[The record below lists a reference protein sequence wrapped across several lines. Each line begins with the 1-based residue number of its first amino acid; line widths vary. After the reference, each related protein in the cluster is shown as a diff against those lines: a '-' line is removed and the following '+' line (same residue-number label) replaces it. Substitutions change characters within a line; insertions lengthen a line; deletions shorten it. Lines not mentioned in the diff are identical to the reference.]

1 MAGLNDAF
9 FQRPVTPMNDGF
21 FSGAQAPIDPE
32 WAMQTGAGE
41 LERGVRRGLSGII
54 NTGQAAVGQL
64 AEPFAPEFGRSMIQ
78 SAIEGMGRTHQR
90 FAPAVESYKDI
101 HDVGSL
107 GNYVAS
113 KAGEMAPIIP
123 LALGGSALGRAAT
136 RTAAGGQLGGM
147 ASFLP
152 QTVGSEAM
160 ALRQDPAAQS
170 MSPAGRAVHALS
182 LGAAEA
188 AVGALV
194 PAAATERLLTPRALP
209 RGLGANVARFAGN
222 TAVGTAAGGAGMAA
236 MDLTSQLGRQTYD
249 PNAQVDLEA
258 LKEAFVGGM
267 AGTLPFAGAHAAA
280 SHAVDTGVSA
290 GDLAVRGAK
299 GVGAGAKFI
308 GETAY
313 GALPEGLRT
322 AADRAA
328 EIPGATKEAVEKAIE
343 AGKGHVEALQ
353 TIAEESPSYAVAAG
367 RATAYAG
374 EQLSEFGQS
383 VKAKA
388 QELMPHIEQAV
399 DSVVHHSRSDQARLE
414 RTVEALTEP
423 PTDTRT
429 MTPLLERENFFRAM
443 ADHFDPEGREAALMR
458 EAADAIAEINTGEMP
473 PEQIL
478 PRWREA
484 VIPAALKLRES
495 LSGEKVIKARQE
507 LVEWLKTDHPDAKY
521 SRLIPAKTRA
531 DIRDASRTTT
541 GDNMIDTTL
550 DKAFS
555 RIGWSRIDFGG
566 ERGEVSEL
574 IKRVARKMMEDG
586 PSHKANRALRT
597 YLHDTFGSRIGGEI
611 EGAVHSAVETGKQ
624 GSEADAVKGER
635 DVLSYVRENLQDKKP
650 GRAAKVMELIRD
662 EMEII
667 NNYSG
672 RELRLQDLPEAIRKS
687 VEGRLRVRAEM
698 GDPSTVSR
706 LASEEVVRATNAELA
721 ELISGDVQSVKMRV
735 REMYEK
741 RYGGIK
747 DAMEP
752 GSQFD
757 PERLNASYVEHV
769 DNEGKYNE
777 GTLHEVPAPREREVH
792 STDEKTGG
800 YALPLTGHTTVGTM
814 HTIGGRIGEAQIALL
829 NEGSPHST
837 QGTSNKPARAGA
849 SGYVDVDR
857 VNVLHHVG
865 KMDRKHEQ
873 TDDDVLAALHQRVV
887 DDAVEQIAK
896 LQKELRGANL
906 EPERLLGYL
915 REEYSVS
922 RTQREAARTDKQ
934 PWEVFD
940 ARRKLV
946 EKYRLDPETAQRVT
960 DLFWAEVKRD
970 WLQSGDER
978 TPREFF
984 EKFPHYFPSSRVMAS
999 GHESLDYYEIAK
1011 ATLTDRKAGGRGI
1024 KGATPEEGVLL
1035 TRDENGD
1042 RHYID
1047 MPQLMETA
1055 LGKVRG
1061 RTEGIDDLGQKER
1074 YDDGLYLENGK
1085 LNERYVQDMRSAL
1098 ASVALSL
1105 KESSE
1110 YKLDGDLVETLTNP
1124 DLLLRRGDDVRVG
1137 DIMQT
1142 RKVLNITEQ
1151 VAKDVFLKP
1160 STVAHLTGLQKK
1172 QRGLLGAGDQKIFRV
1187 VDQQKTPVVLDLQAL
1202 VRHVLL
1208 QNHVSPNDAPRSVF
1222 YAALNEGIRALRA
1235 SGEFLTV
1242 GQGSLER
1249 PTHEHEGARVV
1260 DGMYQDLVIGD
1271 KAYRK
1276 EDGTYVSKNSETAV
1290 ALKSEPEITRASKL
1304 DFDPQ
1309 RRALAA
1315 LDGFMEVLDR
1325 KIRDRENPIKTL
1337 TSTDVLNTPEVA
1349 ALHREIAKG
1358 NAKVGELRANMK
1370 LAEAQREVDR
1380 VLGLHV
1386 ELKNLTDKLVA
1397 EALAKKPAPPTKGE
1411 IERLSRLEE
1420 EEYART
1426 GKKPYRE
1433 DLDELSLGELKAKL
1447 ENVADRRDDL
1457 AGQSDKPFVTDD
1469 GRTGET
1475 ERTRGAV
1482 QEIEIK
1488 NTGEGSHEIRA
1499 KTKAV
1504 NPAIPVTKEQ
1514 RAMESRG
1521 NMVPGTVS
1529 GEGAREIIKAGPAEM
1544 PTIPSVIPGEAKRA
1558 AEAKAAPLPP
1568 KRVTA
1573 DPTLQRFIDA
1583 LTKNAKG
1590 DLREMNEDSV
1600 RAYYDAAEAID
1611 TPQAKR
1617 AVSMIKNYADRLGI
1631 DLTKGPKYAGAET
1644 VPVPE
1649 AKPVFEGR
1657 ERIEQGAPKQYRNA
1671 TFAFSMGERGLSAEL
1686 LSNGHVGEIRFHN
1699 RTWKTSEFIET
1710 FGQDRL
1716 RALQNALIAR
1726 AEGREP
1732 AATDAKLIRR
1742 SELEGVQ
1749 KRKIE
1754 NPIPDFEESA
1764 AMKQQ
1769 AEVKDYTERG
1779 VLGER
1784 DRNAEP
1790 AEKPV
1795 KPVRTEAP
1803 RKDTAPSYPTKSF
1816 ATIQAEAAVRSAYPT
1831 EPRSNIPEQVKVPQK
1846 RTDTQP
1852 QSRSELPRPTT
1863 KYSRI
1868 VLPDGRSFE
1877 GEDANTV
1884 RDVIN
1889 HLFNADVT
1897 RVVDRLQDK
1906 NGNEV
1911 GGSRVPDKNSPLGFF
1926 INLSIKSRSMLGS
1939 NGMHEALHGLF
1950 TVLGQTEHGRG
1961 TMEKLTQ
1968 TLTSGIVQERLQRV
1982 LAQLPLEPKDREAIL
1997 KDIKSSP
2004 EEAAAYAFQFWATG
2018 DLKLGSAGDGI
2029 FARVG
2034 RFFRNLFGITKDY
2047 ERTEN
2052 FLNSFLSG
2060 EMGRADFK
2068 PSALE
2073 KAFAERNGDKVL
2085 QVLKKHMEPFQ
2096 QVMHT
2101 VFDSSIKAMER
2112 LNSEDANTLVRKY
2125 TGYGD
2130 KGGFIKRVRYES
2142 NILSSA
2148 FQHVVSGHKPEA
2160 LEKAMVEIHAGKP
2173 QSEAAKA
2180 IMGAINQ
2187 VNAYAGRPK
2196 DFIPEIL
2203 DHEKI
2208 RQDREGFDAA
2218 IKDFGEKTEAKGPT
2232 RTVLD
2237 VLTDMG
2243 WNEGKEGTA
2252 HFLPQYA
2259 SERAKWMQHD
2269 PLKFMRSLIVNSV
2282 RQTERNRIFESQE
2295 VESLLAR
2302 IQQSHGNDAYHK
2314 ALDFVDG
2321 MEGRMGRNMSPAVR
2335 SMMIAAMVAGN
2346 IMTLPLAV
2354 FAAMADPF
2362 HLAARSNNLFDAGT
2376 AYFHGLGSVFRTI
2389 HEGFGGKHKNS
2400 AEEAFAEE
2408 TGAIEHAMLT
2418 DLLGDVY
2425 LNDSAE
2431 GLAKKVNDWFFK
2443 ANFLDGWTRQTRVA
2457 AVTVA
2462 QRFIKEHA
2470 QLKGK
2475 HSQHFMDE
2483 LGLKPSDVKDRGDG
2497 NLELNDKVKMA
2508 INKFVDQAIVRPDQ
2522 ATNAIWMND
2531 PRFMLL
2537 THMKRFTYAFNDVVL
2552 NRVMHEAG
2560 RGNLAPL
2567 AILSASVPAIIM
2579 ADMGKHLLKGD
2590 YDTWSNAKATRGW
2603 FDYGM
2608 MRSGMNGKLQF
2619 GLDAVHDA
2627 QMGGTPFDSAL
2638 GPDLGMVKKVLG
2650 PGHHA
2655 GTPTGGGSLLG
2666 LADDAL
2672 ILTQA
2677 YLKIQEA
2684 ANEGRASKK

>member
-574 IKRVARKMMEDG
+574 IKHVARKMMEDG
-586 PSHKANRALRT
+586 PNQEANIALRT

-792 STDEKTGG
+792 STDEETGG

-896 LQKELRGANL
+896 LRKELRGEKH

-915 REEYSVS
+915 KEEYS
-922 RTQREAARTDKQ
+922 AAQTRRQIARAKKE

-940 ARRKLV
+940 ARRKLI
-946 EKYRLDPETAQRVT
+946 EKYDLKPEVAQRVT
-960 DLFWAEVKRD
+960 DLFWYEVKRD
-970 WLQSGDER
+970 WAENANTADAESKSV
-978 TPREFF
+978 PRAFF
-984 EKFPHYFPSSRVMAS
+984 EKFPHYFPSSRVMAG

-1074 YDDGLYLENGK
+1074 YNDGLYLEDGK
-1085 LNERYVQDMRSAL
+1085 LNEQYVQDMRSAL

-1124 DLLLRRGDDVRVG
+1124 DLLLRRGDGVRVG

-1142 RKVLNITEQ
+1142 RKVLDITEQ

-1172 QRGLLGAGDQKIFRV
+1172 QRGLLGAGDMKIIRV
-1187 VDQQKTPVVLDLQAL
+1187 VNKQKTPVVLDLQAL

-1222 YAALNEGIRALRA
+1222 YAALNEGIRELRA

-1242 GQGSLER
+1242 GQGALER
-1249 PTHEHEGARVV
+1249 PTHEKDGARVV

-1290 ALKSEPEITRASKL
+1290 VLKSEPEITRASKL

-1358 NAKVGELRANMK
+1358 NAKVGELRANME

-1411 IERLSRLEE
+1411 IERLRRLEE

-1433 DLDELSLGELKAKL
+1433 DLDKLSLGELKAKL
-1447 ENVADRRDDL
+1447 ENVAERDEDL
-1457 AGQSDKPFVTDD
+1457 AGQNDESYTPLMDI
-1469 GRTGET
+1469 GGET
-1475 ERTRGAV
+1475 SVEMMNRERTERADTVHAAGD
-1482 QEIEIK
+1482 IEFSP
-1488 NTGEGSHEIRA
+1488 GVS
-1499 KTKAV
+1499 
-1504 NPAIPVTKEQ
+1504 EQ
-1514 RAMESRG
+1514 R
-1521 NMVPGTVS
+1521 VPGTVS
-1529 GEGAREIIKAGPAEM
+1529 GEGAREIVKAGPKEQ
-1544 PTIPSVIPGEAKRA
+1544 PTIPSIIPGEAKRA
-1558 AEAKAAPLPP
+1558 AEAKAAPPPP
-1568 KRVTA
+1568 KRVIA
-1573 DPTLQRFIDA
+1573 DPALQRFIDA

-1617 AVSMIKNYADRLGI
+1617 AVSVIKNYADILGI

-1784 DRNAEP
+1784 DRNAE
-1790 AEKPV
+1790 
-1795 KPVRTEAP
+1795 
-1803 RKDTAPSYPTKSF
+1803 S
-1816 ATIQAEAAVRSAYPT
+1816 
-1831 EPRSNIPEQVKVPQK
+1831 
-1846 RTDTQP
+1846 
-1852 QSRSELPRPTT
+1852 

-1868 VLPDGRSFE
+1868 VLRDGRSFE
-1877 GEDANTV
+1877 GDDANTV
-1884 RDVIN
+1884 RDVVN

-2130 KGGFIKRVRYES
+2130 KEGFIKRVRYES

-2335 SMMIAAMVAGN
+2335 SMMKAAMVAGN

-2590 YDTWSNAKATRGW
+2590 YDTWSNAKATQGW

-2650 PGHHA
+2650 PDHHA

-2677 YLKIQEA
+2677 YLKVQEA

>member
-9 FQRPVTPMNDGF
+9 FQRPAPPVNDGF

-41 LERGVRRGLSGII
+41 LERGVRRGLSGIV

-64 AEPFAPEFGRSMIQ
+64 AEPFAPAFGRSMIQ
-78 SAIEGMGRTHQR
+78 DAIEGMGRTHQR

-107 GNYVAS
+107 GNYVAG
-113 KAGEMAPIIP
+113 KVGEMAPIIP
-123 LALGGSALGRAAT
+123 LALGGSALGRAAL
-136 RTAAGGQLGGM
+136 RTAEGAQLGGM

-160 ALRQDPAAQS
+160 ALHQDPAAQS

-194 PAAATERLLTPRALP
+194 PAAATERLLTPRTLP
-209 RGLGANVARFAGN
+209 RGLRANVAQFAGH
-222 TAVGTAAGGAGMAA
+222 TAAGSAAGGAGMAA
-236 MDLTSQLGRQTYD
+236 MDLTSQLGRQLYD
-249 PNAQVDLEA
+249 PNAQVDPEA
-258 LKEAFVGGM
+258 LKEAFVGGA

-280 SHAVDTGVSA
+280 SHVVDAGASA

-299 GVGAGAKFI
+299 GAGAGAKFL
-308 GETAY
+308 GEKAY
-313 GALPEGLRT
+313 EALPEGAR
-322 AADRAA
+322 AVADRVA
-328 EIPGATKEAVEKAIE
+328 EVPGATREAVEKAIE
-343 AGKGHVEALQ
+343 AGKEHVDALK
-353 TIAEESPSYAVAAG
+353 TIADESPSYAVAAG

-374 EQLSEFGQS
+374 EQLNEAGQAA
-383 VKAKA
+383 KAKV
-388 QELMPHIEQAV
+388 QELMPHIEQAI
-399 DSVVHHSRSDQARLE
+399 DSGIHHSRSDQARLE
-414 RTVEALTEP
+414 RTIEALTVP
-423 PTDTRT
+423 PKETRT

-443 ADHFDPEGREAALMR
+443 ADHFGAESREAGLMYR
-458 EAADAIAEINTGEMP
+458 AADAIAEINTGKMP

-478 PRWREA
+478 PRWVKD
-484 VIPAALKLRES
+484 VIPAALKLREKVG
-495 LSGEKVIKARQE
+495 GEKFLEARQE
-507 LVEWLKTDHPDAKY
+507 LVEWLQTAHSDAKY
-521 SRLIPAKTRA
+521 SRLIPAEARA

-541 GDNMIDTTL
+541 GDNMIDTAL

-574 IKRVARKMMEDG
+574 LKRVARKMMEDA
-586 PSHKANRALRT
+586 PSRKANLSLRR
-597 YLHDTFGSRIGGEI
+597 YLRNTFGSRIGGEV
-611 EGAVHSAVETGKQ
+611 EGAIHTAIELAKS
-624 GSEADAVKGER
+624 GSEADATSKTR
-635 DVLSYVRENLQDKKP
+635 DVLSYVQENLQDKKP

-667 NNYSG
+667 ENYSG
-672 RELRLQDLPEAIRKS
+672 RELRLEDLPAPIRKPI
-687 VEGRLRVRAEM
+687 EGRLKVRTAM
-698 GDPSTVSR
+698 GDPATVSR
-706 LASEEVVRATNAELA
+706 LAIDEVISVTNAELA
-721 ELISGDVQSVKMRV
+721 KLISGDVQSVKMRV

-741 RYGGIK
+741 RYGSSK
-747 DAMEP
+747 KALEHNA
-752 GSQFD
+752 QFD
-757 PERLNASYVEHV
+757 PEQLNASHVEHV

-792 STDEKTGG
+792 AVDKETGG

-865 KMDRKHEQ
+865 KMDRKAEQ

-896 LQKELRGANL
+896 LQKELREANHDH
-906 EPERLLGYL
+906 ERLLGYL
-915 REEYSVS
+915 REEYSES
-922 RTQREAARTDKQ
+922 RTQRELARAGKQ

-970 WLQSGDER
+970 WLPGGDGR

-984 EKFPHYFPSSRVMAS
+984 EKFPHYFPSSRVMAG

-1024 KGATPEEGVLL
+1024 KGASPEEGVLL

-1047 MPQLMETA
+1047 MPQLMEMA

-1085 LNERYVQDMRSAL
+1085 LNEQYVQDMRSAL

-1142 RKVLNITEQ
+1142 RKVLDITEQ

-1172 QRGLLGAGDQKIFRV
+1172 QRGLLGAGDTKIFRI
-1187 VDQQKTPVVLDLQAL
+1187 VDQQKIPVVLDLQAL

-1235 SGEFLTV
+1235 SGEFLRV
-1242 GQGSLER
+1242 GEGALER
-1249 PTHEHEGARVV
+1249 PTHVHKKGRVI
-1260 DGMYQDLVIGD
+1260 DRMYQDLVIGD
-1271 KAYRK
+1271 KAYHM
-1276 EDGTYVSKNSETAV
+1276 EDGTYVSKTSETAV

-1315 LDGFMEVLDR
+1315 IDGFMEVLDR
-1325 KIRDRENPIKTL
+1325 KIRDRENPVKTL
-1337 TSTDVLNTPEVA
+1337 TSTDVLNTPEMA
-1349 ALHREIAKG
+1349 TLHREIAKG
-1358 NAKVGELRANMK
+1358 NAKISELRDNME
-1370 LAEAQREVDR
+1370 LAEAQREADR

-1397 EALAKKPAPPTKGE
+1397 EALAEKPAPPTKGE
-1411 IERLSRLEE
+1411 TERLRRIEKG
-1420 EEYART
+1420 EYERT

-1447 ENVADRRDDL
+1447 ENVGERDEDL
-1457 AGQSDKPFVTDD
+1457 AGQNDESFVTDD
-1469 GRTGET
+1469 GVTGET

-1482 QEIEIK
+1482 QQYEIE

-1504 NPAIPVTKEQ
+1504 NQALPITKEQ

-1529 GEGAREIIKAGPAEM
+1529 GKGAREVIKAGPAEM

-1558 AEAKAAPLPP
+1558 AEAKTAPLPP

-1573 DPTLQRFIDA
+1573 DPTLQRFIDD
-1583 LTKNAKG
+1583 LTNNDKG
-1590 DLREMNEDSV
+1590 DLREMNEKSV
-1600 RAYYDAAEAID
+1600 RAYYDAAKAID
-1611 TPQAKR
+1611 TPQAKK
-1617 AVSMIKNYADRLGI
+1617 ALGAIEDYIRMLKI
-1631 DLTKGPKYAGAET
+1631 DLTKVPKYAGAET
-1644 VPVPE
+1644 LPVPE
-1649 AKPVFEGR
+1649 AKPVFRAR
-1657 ERIEQGAPKQYRNA
+1657 ERIEQGAPKQYKNA

-1699 RTWKTSEFIET
+1699 RTWTTGEFSET
-1710 FGQDRL
+1710 FGQERL

-1749 KRKIE
+1749 KGKIE
-1754 NPIPDFEESA
+1754 NRAPDFGESA
-1764 AMKQQ
+1764 AAKQQ
-1769 AEVKDYTERG
+1769 AEVAGYTERG
-1779 VLGER
+1779 VLGAR
-1784 DRNAEP
+1784 DRSVEP
-1790 AEKPV
+1790 
-1795 KPVRTEAP
+1795 
-1803 RKDTAPSYPTKSF
+1803 
-1816 ATIQAEAAVRSAYPT
+1816 
-1831 EPRSNIPEQVKVPQK
+1831 
-1846 RTDTQP
+1846 
-1852 QSRSELPRPTT
+1852 

-1868 VLPDGRSFE
+1868 VLPDGKSFE
-1877 GEDANTV
+1877 GADADTV
-1884 RDVIN
+1884 RDMVN

-1897 RVVDRLQDK
+1897 RVADWFYDK
-1906 NGNEV
+1906 DGKAV
-1911 GGSRVPDKNSPLGFF
+1911 GGSHVPDDKSPRKFF
-1926 INLSIKSRSMLGS
+1926 INLSVGARSVLGS
-1939 NGMHEALHGLF
+1939 NAMHEALHGLF
-1950 TVLGQTEHGRG
+1950 TVLGQTEHGKG
-1961 TMEKLTQ
+1961 TMEKLQQ

-1982 LAQLPLEPKDREAIL
+1982 LAQLPLDPKNREVIL
-1997 KDIKSSP
+1997 EEIKSSP
-2004 EEAAAYAFQFWATG
+2004 EEAAAYAFQFWTTG

-2034 RFFRNLFGITKDY
+2034 RFFRNLLGITKDY

-2060 EMGRADFK
+2060 ELGRADFK

-2130 KGGFIKRVRYES
+2130 KEGFIKRVRYES

-2180 IMGAINQ
+2180 IMDAINQ
-2187 VNAYAGRPK
+2187 VNAYAGRAK
-2196 DFIPEIL
+2196 NFIPEIL
-2203 DHEKI
+2203 DYEKI

-2218 IKDFGEKTEAKGPT
+2218 IKDFGEKTEATGPT

-2282 RQTERNRIFESQE
+2282 RQTERNRIFEPQE

-2302 IQQSHGNDAYHK
+2302 IQQTHGNDAYHK

-2335 SMMIAAMVAGN
+2335 SMMKAVMVAGN

-2400 AEEAFAEE
+2400 AEEAYTEE

-2425 LNDSAE
+2425 LNDPAE
-2431 GLAKKVNDWFFK
+2431 GLTKKVNDWFFK

-2483 LGLKPSDVKDRGDG
+2483 LGLKPTDVKDRGDG

-2508 INKFVDQAIVRPDQ
+2508 INKFVDQSIVRPDQ

-2537 THMKRFTYAFNDVVL
+2537 AHMKRFTYAFNDVVL

-2590 YDTWSNAKATRGW
+2590 YDTWSHAKATQGW
-2603 FDYGM
+2603 LDYGM
-2608 MRSGMNGKLQF
+2608 MRSGMTGKLQF

-2655 GTPTGGGSLLG
+2655 GTPTGDGSLLG

-2672 ILTQA
+2672 MLTAA
-2677 YLKIQEA
+2677 YRKAQEA
-2684 ANEGRASKK
+2684 MNEGRTSKK